1 MVIIFIRFGF
11 LPVIAWLVA
20 GSLFGSR
27 PALWTALAVG
37 AFEVGWLS
45 SLLGAPDWPG
55 IAAFALLAVLVLA
68 SLRTGDD
75 IWFKIHWPLLSIA
88 AALALIVA
96 WHGFDRALLLDAAVE
111 AAGEGGGL
119 EWLASLD
126 PRLTPDTVAEMLR
139 LLSLQLPW
147 WLLLHALFTL
157 FAAINWGRWTWAVV
171 RVPGFLFMIM
181 LASGFIQ
188 GAVLG
193 DARPKPAAP
202 ADSAGKAVPPPAAPQ
217 GTVK

>member
-1 MVIIFIRFGF
+1 MVIIFARFGF

-20 GSLFGSR
+20 GSLFGRR
-27 PALWTALAVG
+27 PALWAALAAG

-45 SLLGAPDWPG
+45 ALLRAPDWPG
-55 IAAFALLAVLVLA
+55 LAAFALLAALISA

-75 IWFKIHWPLLSIA
+75 TWFKIHWPLLSMA
-88 AALALIVA
+88 AALVLIAA
-96 WHGFDRALLLDAAVE
+96 WHLFDRALLLDAAVKG
-111 AAGEGGGL
+111 AGL
-119 EWLASLD
+119 DWLAALD

-157 FAAINWGRWTWAVV
+157 FAAINWGKWTWALV
-171 RVPGFLFMIM
+171 RVPGFLAMLM

-193 DARPKPAAP
+193 DALRKPAAP
-202 ADSAGKAVPPPAAPQ
+202 AAPPTAPAHGAV
-217 GTVK
+217 K

>member
-1 MVIIFIRFGF
+1 MVIIFVRFGF

-20 GSLFGSR
+20 GSFLGRR
-27 PALWTALAVG
+27 PALWAALAVG

-45 SLLGAPDWPG
+45 ALLRAPDWPG
-55 IAAFALLAVLVLA
+55 IAAFALLAVLVFA

-75 IWFKIHWPLLSIA
+75 TWFKIHWPLLSIA
-88 AALALIVA
+88 AALVLIGA
-96 WHGFDRALLLDAAVE
+96 WHGFDRALLLDAAVKG
-111 AAGEGGGL
+111 AGL

-157 FAAINWGRWTWAVV
+157 FAAINWSRWTWALV
-171 RVPGFLFMIM
+171 RIPGFLLMIM

-193 DARPKPAAP
+193 DALRKPLAPKDSSRAPAPLPPTPAA
-202 ADSAGKAVPPPAAPQ
+202 Q